1 MGDRGMEELVGEHF
15 GRVPFY
21 TIVDTDTESVKVVSN
36 TSEHMGG
43 RGYPPELL
51 ARAGV
56 EVMLC
61 RGLGR
66 RAIMMFEEM
75 GIEVFVG
82 VDGTIRD
89 AVDQWK
95 GGRLQMATDE
105 NACRQHA
112 FRQHDHGEHHH
123 HHHGHRDRS

>member
-21 TIVDTDTESVKVVSN
+21 TIVDTDTESVKVVPN